1 MEVKMAIPDFESTM
15 LPLLKFLSDR
25 KEHPK
30 NEAVDALAKQFELTD
45 EELAKMQ
52 PSGRNHVFDNRV
64 AWARNYLNK
73 AGLVDSPRWGYWR
86 ISDEGLKVLKD
97 ATEINIK
104 FLLKIPMFKTWLKK
118 EEKSPEVTVTK
129 KTSQSTPD
137 ELFETG
143 YKEIQ
148 DALVQDLLV
157 QIKRCSWAFFE
168 KLVVELLL
176 KMGYGGSRQD
186 AGEAIGK
193 TGDEGIDGIIKE
205 DRLGLD
211 CIYLQ
216 AKRWGS
222 QVGRPEIQKFA
233 GALIGKHAKK
243 GVFITTSGFSKEALD
258 FVKNIENKIV
268 LIDGEMLAQL
278 MIENNVG
285 VFLSAAFE
293 IKKIDSD
300 YFNE

>member
-1 MEVKMAIPDFESTM
+1 MAIPDFETIM
-15 LPLLKFLSDR
+15 LPLLKVLSDK
-25 KEHPK
+25 KEHHK
-30 NEAVDALAKQFELTD
+30 SEVVGILAKQFKLTE

-52 PSGRNHVFDNRV
+52 PSGRNPVFGNRV

-73 AGLVDSPRWGYWR
+73 AGLIDSPRWGYWL
-86 ISDEGLKVLKD
+86 ISEEGMNILKD
-97 ATEINIK
+97 AKEINIK
-104 FLLKIPMFKTWLKK
+104 FLLKIPRFKSWLKK
-118 EEKSPEVTVTK
+118 EDV
-129 KTSQSTPD
+129 KTESSVKEETQATPD
-137 ELFETG
+137 DQLEIG
-143 YKEIQ
+143 YKKIQ
-148 DALVQDLLV
+148 EELAQDLLV

-176 KMGYGGSRQD
+176 KMGYGGSRDD
-186 AGEAIGK
+186 AGEALCRA
-193 TGDEGIDGIIKE
+193 GDEGIDGIIKE

-216 AKRWGS
+216 AKRWDV
-222 QVGRPEIQKFA
+222 QVSRPEIQKFA

-243 GVFITTSGFSKEALD
+243 GVFITTSGFSREAVD

-268 LIDGEMLAQL
+268 LIDGDMLAQL

-285 VFLSAAFE
+285 VFPSSTFE

>member
-1 MEVKMAIPDFESTM
+1 MAIPDFESTM
-15 LPLLKFLSDR
+15 FPLLKFLSDR
-25 KEHPK
+25 KEYPK
-30 NEAVDALAKQFELTD
+30 NEVVDALAKQFKLTD
-45 EELAKMQ
+45 NEIAQMQ

-73 AGLVDSPRWGYWR
+73 AGLVDSPRWGYWQ
-86 ISDEGLKVLKD
+86 ISEEGVKVLKD
-97 ATEINIK
+97 VTEINIK
-104 FLLKIPMFKTWLKK
+104 FLLKIPQFKAWLKR
-118 EEKSPEVTVTK
+118 EEAPAESITAK

-148 DALVQDLLV
+148 EALIQDLLAQV
-157 QIKRCSWAFFE
+157 KRCSWAFFE

-216 AKRWGS
+216 AKRWEG

-243 GVFITTSGFSKEALD
+243 GVFITTSSFSKEALD

-268 LIDGEMLAQL
+268 LIDGEMLTQL

-285 VFLSAAFE
+285 VFSSSTFE

-300 YFNE
+300 YFSE

>member
-1 MEVKMAIPDFESTM
+1 MAIPDFETIM
-15 LPLLKFLSDR
+15 LPLLKVLSDK
-25 KEHPK
+25 KEHHK
-30 NEAVDALAKQFELTD
+30 SEVIDILAKQFKLTE

-52 PSGRNHVFDNRV
+52 PSGRNPVFGNRV

-73 AGLVDSPRWGYWR
+73 AGLIDSPRWGYWS
-86 ISDEGLKVLKD
+86 ISDEGIGILKTTK
-97 ATEINIK
+97 EINIK
-104 FLLKIPMFKTWLKK
+104 FLLEIPKFRSWLKK
-118 EEKSPEVTVTK
+118 EDAKTDSPVVKETM
-129 KTSQSTPD
+129 QSTPD
-137 ELFETG
+137 DLFEVG
-143 YKEIQ
+143 YKKIQ
-148 DALVQDLLV
+148 SELAQDLLS

-176 KMGYGGSRQD
+176 KMGYGGSRDD
-186 AGEAIGK
+186 AGKALCRG
-193 TGDEGIDGIIKE
+193 GDEGIDGIIKE

-216 AKRWGS
+216 AKRWES

-243 GVFITTSGFSKEALD
+243 GVFITTSNFSKEALD
-258 FVKNIENKIV
+258 FVKNIDSKIV

-285 VFLSAAFE
+285 VFSSSTFE

>member
-1 MEVKMAIPDFESTM
+1 MAIPDFQSIM
-15 LPLLKFLSDR
+15 LPLLKFLADR
-25 KEHPK
+25 QEHPK
-30 NEAVDALAKQFELTD
+30 NEVVEALAKHFKLTDAELTQ
-45 EELAKMQ
+45 MQ
-52 PSGRNHVFDNRV
+52 PSGRNYVFDNRT

-73 AGLVDSPRWGYWR
+73 AGLVDSPRWGYWQ
-86 ISDEGLKVLKD
+86 ISDEGLKILKD
-97 ATEINIK
+97 VAEINIK
-104 FLLKIPMFKTWLKK
+104 FLLKIPRFKAWLKK
-118 EEKSPEVTVTK
+118 EEAPTEPVVTK
-129 KTSQSTPD
+129 ETSQSTPD

-148 DALVQDLLV
+148 EVLIQDLLTQV
-157 QIKRCSWAFFE
+157 KRCSWVFFE

-216 AKRWGS
+216 AKRWGN

-243 GVFITTSGFSKEALD
+243 GVFITTSNFSKAASD

-285 VFLSAAFE
+285 VFSSSTFE